1 MQWQLLN
8 HFVLVKGHACVGYI
22 GLFIPVLSICRII
35 TTEVEVPYTEL
46 EVDYREEFTNDE
58 IPIFKTK
65 EVPETISVPVVV
77 EKEVTRMCE
86 EPTGQ

>member
-1 MQWQLLN
+1 M
-8 HFVLVKGHACVGYI
+8 
-22 GLFIPVLSICRII
+22 
-35 TTEVEVPYTEL
+35 
-46 EVDYREEFTNDE
+46 DYREDIINDE

-77 EKEVTRMCE
+77 DKEVTRMCE